1 MAVVC
6 LCFGTCALT
15 LGFYRNAAG
24 RYEVEFLPA
33 LVLLAVGGILGLE
46 RALATTSESGRA
58 DRPIWRRAARWGW
71 GLMLGVSVVFN
82 VLASVEHYAEAH
94 SNRGTML
101 LRGGRLP
108 EAIGEFDR
116 ALRIDPDYNEALINS
131 GTVLLQMGR
140 VQEAV
145 ARYEQAVRIHPG
157 TAEAY
162 NNLGTALARLG
173 RVQEAVED
181 WKLALRINPEY
192 AEARHN
198 LEIALGRTGNRKEAG
213 NR

>member
-1 MAVVC
+1 MD
-6 LCFGTCALT
+6 
-15 LGFYRNAAG
+15 
-24 RYEVEFLPA
+24 FLPA
-33 LVLLAVGGILGLE
+33 LLLLAVIGILGLE
-46 RALATTSESGRA
+46 RALA
-58 DRPIWRRAARWGW
+58 DRPSWRRAARWGW